1 MTSTTIDPAAA
12 LALLHE
18 RETAAYKVLNAA
30 RAAHDAVIKHVF
42 ALKLAALTARVP
54 GFIGVVIDSEG
65 ENDDQGGMFMSVSA
79 TVILDEAVND
89 AAVNAPGADLDP
101 DTGLLNVDEAEEQ
114 IRELVDEYGT
124 GLLEIWDDDTIS
136 DAALPGLVAEALTFA
151 TTVSQSA
158 AAGG

>member
-54 GFIGVVIDSEG
+54 GFISVVIDS
-65 ENDDQGGMFMSVSA
+65 DDQGGMFMSVSA